1 MIDLLTELEC
11 DHCGDVAITHPD
23 GMWAEDDGERCDSCG
38 MPGSVCVGECI
49 DERED
54 GTEIVQVNWISSID
68 EGSYCN
74 RADCEDC
81 AEARKEAGN
90 G

>member
-1 MIDLLTELEC
+1 MNDLLTELEC
-11 DHCGDVAITHPD
+11 DHCGEVAITHPD

-38 MPGSVCVGECI
+38 IPGSVGVG
-49 DERED
+49 DPFDSDAD
-54 GTEIVQVNWISSID
+54 GNDYVPVHWYSSIE

-74 RADCEDC
+74 RPDCDDC
-81 AEARKEAGN
+81 AEARKEAAN